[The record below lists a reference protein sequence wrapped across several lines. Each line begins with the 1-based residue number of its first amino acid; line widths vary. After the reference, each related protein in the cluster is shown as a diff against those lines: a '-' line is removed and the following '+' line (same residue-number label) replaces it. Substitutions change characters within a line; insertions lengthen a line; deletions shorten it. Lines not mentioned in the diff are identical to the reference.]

1 MKLVAT
7 RKILLL
13 GGTGQLGVEL
23 QSALADIGQVY
34 APTREDLDVGCFFEV
49 SKCIDLY
56 QPDIILNAAAYTA
69 VDKAEVEVDNA
80 MLINASLPSLLAKKS
95 SELGA
100 ILIHYSSDYVYPG
113 TGNNPWTEES
123 DVSPLSVYG
132 RSKLAGDESVLSSHC
147 RHWIFRTSWIY
158 AAHGNN
164 FMRTM
169 LRLGVKH
176 DSLRVV
182 HDQIGAPTPAKLI
195 AQVTSEAIRQQIP
208 TGLYHLTAGGSTSWH
223 GFAQAIFRHAI
234 SRGIAFKI
242 HPDNVEG
249 ISTQDYPT
257 PARRPLNSRL
267 SSKKLET
274 ELGLS
279 LPAWD
284 SQLILTLNEFF
295 EENYLNDGSDSDI
308 LSDA

>member
-23 QSALADIGQVY
+23 QSALVDIGQVY
-34 APTREDLDVGCFFEV
+34 APTREDLDVGSFFEV

-113 TGNNPWTEES
+113 TGSTPWTEES

-249 ISTQDYPT
+249 ILTQDYPT

>member
-1 MKLVAT
+1 MELVAT

-34 APTREDLDVGCFFEV
+34 APTREDLDVGSFFEV

-113 TGNNPWTEES
+113 TGSTPWTEES

-158 AAHGNN
+158 APHGNN

>member
-1 MKLVAT
+1 MKSLAT

-13 GGTGQLGVEL
+13 GGSGQLGIEL
-23 QSALADIGQVY
+23 KYALADTSKVY
-34 APTREDLDVGCFFEV
+34 SPTREDLDLGDLFEV

-195 AQVTSEAIRQQIP
+195 AQVTSEAIREQIP

-234 SRGIAFKI
+234 SKGIAFKI

-295 EENYLNDGSDSDI
+295 EENYLNDGSDSDV